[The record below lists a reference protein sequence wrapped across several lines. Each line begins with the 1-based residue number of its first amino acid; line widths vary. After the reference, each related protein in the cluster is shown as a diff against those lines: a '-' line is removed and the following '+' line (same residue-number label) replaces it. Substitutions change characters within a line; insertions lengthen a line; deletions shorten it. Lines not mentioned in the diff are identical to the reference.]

1 MAADARLLDALIKH
15 LPPSA
20 ADLRLLD
27 VNGETGD
34 YLQSNRADIIPLT
47 AAGNAHS
54 WDFLA
59 ESVDAITAVDYLL
72 NPAFLAAGLVALRP
86 GGRLIVANA
95 MGQSAQA
102 VGNQLE
108 AAGYVRI
115 LVEELTGG
123 GLLIRG
129 EKRHTT
135 ADTLER
141 IQQVAGNDADMLDLT
156 AYRGRYVHLLIQQTP
171 NKPVWHLQ
179 DDDVITWE
187 AVGVLQD
194 DNPMMLAFSSLPRAV
209 GFMQPAVLAGH
220 IKDINKVGKFSKAT
234 AATWTL
240 PVLLNPTPELL
251 EAVET
256 VSIPVDPT
264 TAEAP
269 DE

>member
-27 VNGETGD
+27 INGETGGF
-34 YLQSNRADIIPLT
+34 LQRNRADVTPLT
-47 AAGNAHS
+47 AAGNAQL
-54 WDFLA
+54 WDFPA
-59 ESVDAITAVDYLL
+59 ESVDAITAVDYML
-72 NPAFLAAGLVALRP
+72 NPTFLAAGLATLRP

-95 MGQSAQA
+95 MGQSPQV

-108 AAGYVRI
+108 VAGYVRI
-115 LVEELTGG
+115 LVEELAGG

-135 ADTLER
+135 GDTLER
-141 IQQVAGNDADMLDLT
+141 IQRVAGNDADMLDLT
-156 AYRGRYVHLLIQQTP
+156 DYRGRYVHLLIQQTP
-171 NKPVWHLQ
+171 NKPVWRLQ
-179 DDDVITWE
+179 DDDIITWE
-187 AVGVLQD
+187 ALGILQD
-194 DNPMMLAFSSLPRAV
+194 DTPSFLAFSSLPRAV

-240 PVLLNPTPELL
+240 PVLLNPVPELL
-251 EAVET
+251 EAVTT
-256 VSIPVDPT
+256 VRIPVDST